1 MLRLVFSVFPHT
13 TGVSMRW
20 FPLVLILLLVA
31 CSGGNDDDDNATES
45 APAVTQA
52 SGSNATNAGS
62 DATASDGGETPQADS
77 GSANESDDNPDIHV
91 SLSAGS
97 SGEVESDNPDPFSE
111 ETELGTIKVTIIE
124 IIDNATTDN
133 AIMQPETGNRYWAAE
148 VTLEA
153 TGDKVVNTG
162 IWTVQT
168 ADGGEYET
176 IYLTGVGD
184 DIIYGALEAGA
195 SQQGFLVFEIPE
207 GATVTTLKL
216 DPSIYVGGNLFFD
229 A

>member
-1 MLRLVFSVFPHT
+1 
-13 TGVSMRW
+13 MRW
-20 FPLVLILLLVA
+20 LPLVLILLLVA
-31 CSGGNDDDDNATES
+31 CGGGDDDTNAVDSTPVATQISGANAT
-45 APAVTQA
+45 Q
-52 SGSNATNAGS
+52 S
-62 DATASDGGETPQADS
+62 DAGETATENS
-77 GSANESDDNPDIHV
+77 SAGNEDNNNPDVHV

-97 SGEVESDNPDPFSE
+97 SGEVKSDNPDPFATD
-111 ETELGTIKVTIIE
+111 TELGTLKVTIVD

-133 AIMQPETGNRYWAAE
+133 AIMQPEAGNRYWAAE

-162 IWTVQT
+162 VWTVQT
-168 ADGGEYET
+168 TDGGEYET

-195 SQQGFLVFEIPE
+195 TKQGFLVFEIPA
-207 GATVTTLKL
+207 GATVKALKL
-216 DPSIYVGGNLFFD
+216 NPSIYVGGNLFFD